1 MRGEKCSHGL
11 GTQRADEDSYDT
23 DLRCSEYSTSQWDCN
38 LLVISAPQT
47 IFREW
52 DKEHLYMLMMA
63 MVVYTLEDWS
73 DPLVGLEL
81 FPKTSVMLRLQ
92 EQTSNVADLVYIL

>member
-1 MRGEKCSHGL
+1 
-11 GTQRADEDSYDT
+11 
-23 DLRCSEYSTSQWDCN
+23 
-38 LLVISAPQT
+38 
-47 IFREW
+47 
-52 DKEHLYMLMMA
+52 MLMMA

-92 EQTSNVADLVYIL
+92 EQSSNVADLVYIL